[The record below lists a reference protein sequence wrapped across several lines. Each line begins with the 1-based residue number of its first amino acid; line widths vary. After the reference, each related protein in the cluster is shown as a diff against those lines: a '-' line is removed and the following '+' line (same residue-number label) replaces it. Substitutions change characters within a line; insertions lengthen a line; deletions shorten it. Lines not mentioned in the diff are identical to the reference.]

1 MRAKRLIRRLAG
13 VVSEP
18 VRGFAAMIGRWQIWS
33 LREPLR
39 SYITAVTCFAAAA
52 SVAAAAIT
60 AWHIHDV
67 LLFVAMITA
76 GAVVIEATR
85 DIQVPHGV
93 LVRDMRA
100 VWYMSIAVLLPPIY
114 VLLAPIPLT
123 AYKQWRS
130 HDGVIHRR
138 VFSAAANGLA
148 FAGMCLAFHAFPRAI
163 AGVSPG
169 DGAHILT
176 WTVTLGICGAFG
188 LVINNAFIVGAV
200 RLSGTGASMREMVWS
215 RDAVFTDLVQ
225 LSYAFAIILPV
236 AINPFLLPA
245 TVPIVLVQRR
255 FMMHS
260 QLVNQTRI
268 DAKTGLLNAA
278 TWQQESEVE
287 LARAVRTR
295 TPLAVAVA
303 DIDYFKRVND
313 TLGHLSGDLVLREVA
328 RALRS
333 SLRDYD
339 IIGRFGGEEFT
350 FLLPQTDPAEAAQI
364 AERIREHVSQQII
377 TIDDGSRDGFPLRI
391 TVSIGVASLTG
402 SRRDLTDLIAAA
414 DSALYQAKNAG
425 RNRVHVVADAQAPL
439 PLPLPNWDTAT
450 G

>member
-13 VVSEP
+13 VVGEL
-18 VRGFAAMIGRWQIWS
+18 VRRYTAPIQRWQIWS

-39 SYITAVTCFAAAA
+39 SYIVSVTCFAVSATVFAA
-52 SVAAAAIT
+52 VIT
-60 AWHIHDV
+60 TWRLGDV
-67 LLFVAMITA
+67 FLFLAMTAA

-85 DIQVPHGV
+85 DIHVPHGV

-100 VWYMSIAVLLPPIY
+100 VWYMSIAVLLLPPIY
-114 VLLAPIPLT
+114 VLLAPIALT
-123 AYKQWRS
+123 AYKQLRS
-130 HDGVIHRR
+130 HDGVMHRR

-148 FAGMCLAFHAFPRAI
+148 FAGMCLAFHAFPQAI
-163 AGVSPG
+163 AGPSPG
-169 DGAHILT
+169 DGIHILT
-176 WTVTLGICGAFG
+176 WTVALGICGVFG
-188 LVINNAFIVGAV
+188 LAINNAFIVGAV
-200 RLSGTGASMREMVWS
+200 RLSSSEAPLREMVWG

-225 LSYAFAIILPV
+225 LSYAFAITLPV

-268 DAKTGLLNAA
+268 DGKTGLLNAA
-278 TWQQESEVE
+278 TWHQESVVE

-303 DIDYFKRVND
+303 DIDHFKRVND
-313 TLGHLSGDLVLREVA
+313 TLGHLSGDLALREVA
-328 RALRS
+328 HALRG

-339 IIGRFGGEEFT
+339 IVGRFGGEEFT
-350 FLLPQTDPAEAAQI
+350 FLLPQTDAAEAGRI
-364 AERIREHVSQQII
+364 AERIREQVSQQVI
-377 TIDDGSRDGFPLRI
+377 TIDDGSKDGFPLRI

-414 DSALYQAKNAG
+414 DSALYQAKSAG
-425 RNRVHVVADAQAPL
+425 RNRVHVIADTEAPL
-439 PLPLPNWDTAT
+439 PLPDWEAAAD
-450 G
+450 